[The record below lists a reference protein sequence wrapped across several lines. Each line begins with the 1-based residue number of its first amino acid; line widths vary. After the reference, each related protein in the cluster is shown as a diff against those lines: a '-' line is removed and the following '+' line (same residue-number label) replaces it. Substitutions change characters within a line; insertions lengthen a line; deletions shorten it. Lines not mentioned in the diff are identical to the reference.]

1 LIDIQQFLLFNNQSI
16 NVGYMQN
23 ILRPP
28 LCQGAFSKSK
38 NYKNANNPVNHGRIE
53 LRSHELSGEKVQGLE
68 EISVVKAKEALRK
81 MLLPTKEAVQVFS
94 NLEQLR
100 KAVKIF
106 NERQG
111 KEQLPANITE
121 APKFHE
127 AKGQSVELSVSARDT
142 FARIGERAR
151 EAFIEEQIE
160 RASLYNIPYENYGDN
175 YYQLMVD
182 IDKYEYLL
190 AKAKDYCVDRDISE
204 YDLVALEQAIEE
216 AEHNAYTADQELRS
230 YFSLTRGVEV

>member
-1 LIDIQQFLLFNNQSI
+1 
-16 NVGYMQN
+16 MQN
-23 ILRPP
+23 ILRLP

-38 NYKNANNPVNHGRIE
+38 NYKKANNQVNHGRIE
-53 LRSHELSGEKVQGLE
+53 LRSHEISEQNIQGLE
-68 EISVVKAKEALRK
+68 ELSIAKAKEALTK
-81 MLLPTKEAVQVFS
+81 NLLTPREVMQVFS
-94 NLEQLR
+94 NLEAAR
-100 KAVKIF
+100 EANEIF
-106 NERQG
+106 KQRSAQA
-111 KEQLPANITE
+111 LPSNITE
-121 APKFHE
+121 TPKFYE
-127 AKGQSVELSVSARDT
+127 AKTESLELSDSAKET
-142 FARIGERAR
+142 FARIGVRVR

-160 RASLYNIPYENYGDN
+160 RANFYNIPYKIYGDN

-190 AKAKDYCVDRDISE
+190 AKAKDYCVDWDISE

>member
-1 LIDIQQFLLFNNQSI
+1 
-16 NVGYMQN
+16 MQN
-23 ILRPP
+23 ISTLP
-28 LCQGAFSKSK
+28 LCQGRNSEEK
-38 NYKNANNPVNHGRIE
+38 NRKNINNLASYGTIEPVNC
-53 LRSHELSGEKVQGLE
+53 ELSAVSRLE
-68 EISVVKAKEALRK
+68 ELSVAKAKEVLKK
-81 MLLPTKEAVQVFS
+81 MLLPSKEAVQVFS

-100 KAVKIF
+100 EAIKIS
-106 NERQG
+106 NERQAV
-111 KEQLPANITE
+111 KLPANITE

-127 AKGQSVELSVSARDT
+127 AKSEPVELSASSKET

-160 RASLYNIPYENYGDN
+160 RASFYNIPYKSYGEN

-190 AKAKDYCVDRDISE
+190 GKANDYCVDWDSSE

-216 AEHNAYTADQELRS
+216 AEHNAYMADQELRS
-230 YFSLTRGVEV
+230 YYSQSRGLEV